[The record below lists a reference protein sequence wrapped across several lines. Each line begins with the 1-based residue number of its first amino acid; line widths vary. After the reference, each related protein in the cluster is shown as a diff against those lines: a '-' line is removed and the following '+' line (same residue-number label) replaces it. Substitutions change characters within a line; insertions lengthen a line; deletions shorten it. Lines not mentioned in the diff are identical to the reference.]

1 MRRWTTIIMGSL
13 VVAAAVGCTS
23 TGGGEEGGDA
33 VVAADEESS
42 AKGAEEGAKDA
53 KAAADA
59 APAPAAD
66 RLPLG
71 RLESDDLKKL
81 IHGALEK
88 RVVKTGGGEE
98 ATELG
103 DEASFQFTVVKLSR
117 GADDVSSDPSET
129 PDGAEIEVNGWYKR
143 TMAQRDAQE
152 PQISC
157 VSFDTNVGLAQKQ
170 GKWVVPDDFQLVFN
184 REDNEDCY

>member
-1 MRRWTTIIMGSL
+1 MRRWTTIIMGSF
-13 VVAAAVGCTS
+13 VMAAAVGCTS
-23 TGGGEEGGDA
+23 TGGGEDSA
-33 VVAADEESS
+33 DVVVAAGDESN
-42 AKGAEEGAKDA
+42 AKGAKDA
-53 KAAADA
+53 KPAAEA
-59 APAPAAD
+59 APAAD

-71 RLESDDLKKL
+71 RLEQDDLKKL

-88 RVVKTGGGEE
+88 RVVKSGAGEAGTEE

-152 PQISC
+152 PQITC